1 MSSETHRSASTGGK
15 NQASLSHRLA
25 RSAEKHGYTGRFGV
39 LSYAIRSVRNHIL
52 NLIALHLPP
61 IGIVS
66 ALHRARGVKIGAN
79 VFIGEEVFIDTLYP
93 EMIQIEDGA
102 FLAARCI
109 VLAHMRDL
117 TKYRK
122 GMWVGDCPHVV
133 KPVKIGEGANVG
145 MGTVILPGV
154 TIGKGAIIG
163 AGAVVSQDIPDYT
176 VAAGVPAKVIK
187 EIPEPEQARQEFRT
201 K

>member
-1 MSSETHRSASTGGK
+1 MSVEATSSQNK
-15 NQASLSHRLA
+15 NKASLTSRLA
-25 RSAEKHGYTGRFGV
+25 RAAEKHGYTGPFAVFR
-39 LSYAIRSVRNHIL
+39 YAFRSARNHIL

-61 IGIVS
+61 IDLV
-66 ALHRARGVKIGAN
+66 ATLHRARGVKIGRN

-117 TKYRK
+117 TTYRK
-122 GMWVGDCPHVV
+122 GMWIGNCPHVV

-163 AGAVVSQDIPDYT
+163 AGAVVSQDVPDYT
-176 VAAGVPAKVIK
+176 VAA
-187 EIPEPEQARQEFRT
+187 
-201 K
+201 

>member
-1 MSSETHRSASTGGK
+1 MITHVR
-15 NQASLSHRLA
+15 A
-25 RSAEKHGYTGRFGV
+25 RSQKSTSLIQRLTQAAEKHGYRGRLGIV
-39 LSYAIRSVRNHIL
+39 RYAIKSLRNHVL

-61 IGIVS
+61 IDLVIV
-66 ALHRARGVKIGAN
+66 LHRARGVKVGRN

-93 EMIQIEDGA
+93 EMIRIEDGA

-117 TKYRK
+117 TNYKK
-122 GMWVGDCPHVV
+122 GMWIGDCPHIV
-133 KPVKIGEGANVG
+133 KPVRIGKGANVG

-163 AGAVVSQDIPDYT
+163 AGAVVSQNIPDYT
-176 VAAGVPAKVIK
+176 VAVGVPAKVIK
-187 EIPEPEQARQEFRT
+187 EIPKPE
-201 K
+201 